1 MEVKDHID
9 KKIDQEQGESIL
21 WNNQVLTGFFHRRLL
36 SYMAITNR
44 EIILINHPDA
54 DQAPIYYR
62 LLLSDVSDVVVMNY
76 RNFGTGVYTGYGTGK
91 YWGRSYHGYTVNSNV
106 SIGDIV
112 FMVHGQPRITF
123 RGIADPDSVSNLALS
138 VLRK

>member
-1 MEVKDHID
+1 MKDHID
-9 KKIDQEQGESIL
+9 KKIDLEPGESIL
-21 WNNQVLTGFFHRRLL
+21 WHNQVLTGLFHRRLL

-54 DQAPIYYR
+54 DQAPLYYR
-62 LLLSDVSDVVVMNY
+62 LPLPDVSDVVVMNY

-91 YWGRSYHGYTVNSNV
+91 YWGRPYHGYNINNNV

-123 RGIADPDSVSNLALS
+123 RGIADPDAVRNLALS

>member
-1 MEVKDHID
+1 MKDHID
-9 KKIDQEQGESIL
+9 KKIDLEPGESVL
-21 WNNQVLTGFFHRRLL
+21 WHNQVLTGLFHRRLL

-54 DQAPIYYR
+54 DQAPLYYR
-62 LLLSDVSDVVVMNY
+62 LPLPDVSDVVVMNY

-91 YWGRSYHGYTVNSNV
+91 YWGRPYHGYAINSNV

-123 RGIADPDSVSNLALS
+123 RGIADPDSVRNLALS

>member
-1 MEVKDHID
+1 
-9 KKIDQEQGESIL
+9 
-21 WNNQVLTGFFHRRLL
+21 
-36 SYMAITNR
+36 MAITNR

-54 DQAPIYYR
+54 DQAPLYYR
-62 LLLSDVSDVVVMNY
+62 LPLPDVSDVVVMNY

-91 YWGRSYHGYTVNSNV
+91 YWGRPYHDYAINSNV

-123 RGIADPDSVSNLALS
+123 RGIADPDSVRNLALS
-138 VLRK
+138 VLRE